1 MKAKVIQIHKNDNV
15 AVALQPLLKGTA
27 YQLAAHQD
35 PVTLLNDIPF
45 THKVAI
51 RAIAKGEPVIKYG
64 SPIGS
69 AMADIQEGEHV
80 HIHNIQS
87 NY

>member
-1 MKAKVIQIHKNDNV
+1 MKVKLIQINKNDNV
-15 AVALQPLLKGTA
+15 AVALQPLAKGA
-27 YQLAAHQD
+27 AFQLPEQLH

-45 THKVAI
+45 THKVAT
-51 RAIAKGEPVIKYG
+51 RAIASGENIIKYG

-69 AMADIQEGEHV
+69 AIADIQAGEHV
-80 HIHNIQS
+80 HTHNIKS

>member
-1 MKAKVIQIHKNDNV
+1 MKAKVIQINKNDNV
-15 AVALQPLLKGTA
+15 AVALQPLTKGAA
-27 YQLAAHQD
+27 YQLAEEQ

-51 RAIAKGEPVIKYG
+51 RPIASGENIIKYG

-69 AMADIQEGEHV
+69 AIADIQAGEHV
-80 HIHNIQS
+80 HVHNIRS

>member
-1 MKAKVIQIHKNDNV
+1 MKAKVIQINKNDNV
-15 AVALQPLLKGTA
+15 AVALQPLFKGSSCQIA
-27 YQLAAHQD
+27 EQQAPL
-35 PVTLLNDIPF
+35 TLLNDIPF

-51 RAIAKGEPVIKYG
+51 RAIVSGENIIKYG

-69 AMADIQEGEHV
+69 AITDIQAGEHV
-80 HIHNIQS
+80 HIHNIRS